1 MFSLTA
7 LFVIP
12 SEGLIRDALKIP
24 VLSKLLSNVLFK
36 MINDL
41 EVFHLGG
48 ENNCPIDV
56 LSEFWF
62 YLMRPLP
69 DP

>member
-12 SEGLIRDALKIP
+12 LEGLIRDALKIP
-24 VLSKLLSNVLFK
+24 VLGKLLSNVLFK

-48 ENNCPIDV
+48 ENN
-56 LSEFWF
+56 
-62 YLMRPLP
+62 
-69 DP
+69 